1 MAQQVAGGI
10 LAFGIPEYRLPKH
23 VLEHEIKLIEQ
34 VDVKINLNMEV
45 GTDISFYQLKENHD
59 AIYIA
64 TGTQF
69 SRKVDIPGENLKG
82 VYHGLE
88 FLRDINLGRN
98 IKVGDKVAVI
108 GGGNTAIDAAR
119 CAVRLGA
126 KQVTILYRRTIEDMP
141 ADEREVRDAIEE
153 GINIIP

>member
-1 MAQQVAGGI
+1 M
-10 LAFGIPEYRLPKH
+10 
-23 VLEHEIKLIEQ
+23 
-34 VDVKINLNMEV
+34 
-45 GTDISFYQLKENHD
+45 
-59 AIYIA
+59 
-64 TGTQF
+64 
-69 SRKVDIPGENLKG
+69 KG

-153 GINIIP
+153 GINIIPLTAPRSFEGDEREERDRELKEMTKMKELKKLK

>member
-1 MAQQVAGGI
+1 
-10 LAFGIPEYRLPKH
+10 
-23 VLEHEIKLIEQ
+23 
-34 VDVKINLNMEV
+34 MEV

-153 GINIIP
+153 GINIIPLTAPRSFEEDEREERDEGIKGNDQDEGVKEVKGSEINEGTK